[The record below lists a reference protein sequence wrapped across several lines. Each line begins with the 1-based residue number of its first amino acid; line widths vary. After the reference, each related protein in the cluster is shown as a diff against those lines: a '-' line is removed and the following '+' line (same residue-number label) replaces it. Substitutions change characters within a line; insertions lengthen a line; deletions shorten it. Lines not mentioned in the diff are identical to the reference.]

1 MGPQNFAALIDNVT
15 GLCRA
20 WMQLFNDR
28 RVVTIWY
35 KANILAVRFIGHTKA
50 VFARQS
56 ARFSLGGQ
64 MPQRES
70 QIFELLGRG

>member
-1 MGPQNFAALIDNVT
+1 
-15 GLCRA
+15 
-20 WMQLFNDR
+20 MQLFNDR

-64 MPQRES
+64 MPQRKSE
-70 QIFELLGRG
+70 IFELLGRG